1 MLMTNLPIAPPDKP
15 TLLPTESV
23 DEIKDAPT
31 ANTPTHL
38 QGKKMGL
45 CLCPVC
51 RKVNLTTS
59 SHCRRCFSQLSSRN
73 YASIQQSWALLV
85 TATILLVVANIY
97 PITLLTNRG
106 EVTHD
111 TIFSG
116 ISHLVKTGMFPIAII
131 VFTASILVPWL
142 KIIGLATYLTA
153 ISFNLPVSK
162 RKLMVG
168 FHIIEWIGRWSM
180 LDLFV
185 ISLTVALVNM
195 GQLLDAKPAPA
206 ATAFALV
213 ILLTQL
219 AARVLDT
226 RLLWDRL
233 EHTNDTN

>member
-1 MLMTNLPIAPPDKP
+1 MSKNDNGLPELIPQYAIAA
-15 TLLPTESV
+15 
-23 DEIKDAPT
+23 DEQ
-31 ANTPTHL
+31 ANETP
-38 QGKKMGL
+38 QGLKMGL
-45 CLCPVC
+45 CLCATC
-51 RKVNLTTS
+51 KKVNALTEQYCS
-59 SHCRRCFSQLSSRN
+59 RCHSPLSARN
-73 YASIQQSWALLV
+73 YASIQQSWALLI
-85 TATILLVVANIY
+85 TATILLILANIY

-106 EVTHD
+106 VVTND

-116 ISHLVKTGMFPIAII
+116 IAHLVKSGMFPIAVI

-142 KIIGLATYLTA
+142 KILGLGLYLSA
-153 ISFNLPVSK
+153 ISFNIPISK
-162 RKLMVG
+162 RKMMVG

-219 AARVLDT
+219 AAKVLDT

-233 EHTNDTN
+233 ETHDDTN

>member
-1 MLMTNLPIAPPDKP
+1 MSTEHSAAADLP
-15 TLLPTESV
+15 V
-23 DEIKDAPT
+23 DAVT
-31 ANTPTHL
+31 SSHSSAQAHL
-38 QGKKMGL
+38 QGNQLGL

-51 RKVNLTTS
+51 KKLNRTTN
-59 SHCRRCFSQLSSRN
+59 SHCRRCYSPLSTRN
-73 YASIQQSWALLV
+73 YASVQQSWALLV
-85 TATILLVVANIY
+85 TATILLVLANVY

-106 EVTHD
+106 VVTND

-116 ISHLVKTGMFPIAII
+116 ISHLVQTGMIPIAII

-142 KIIGLATYLTA
+142 KIVGLATYLAA
-153 ISFNLPVSK
+153 ISFDLPISK

-219 AARVLDT
+219 AAKVLDT

-233 EHTNDTN
+233 EKTHDTN

>member
-1 MLMTNLPIAPPDKP
+1 MPNSPTSTSKSSIEPIESLTPHNNANPTNKQ
-15 TLLPTESV
+15 TLF
-23 DEIKDAPT
+23 
-31 ANTPTHL
+31 
-38 QGKKMGL
+38 QGQKMGL
-45 CLCPVC
+45 CICPIC
-51 RKVNLTTS
+51 RKLNRTS
-59 SHCRRCFSQLSSRN
+59 NQLCCRCYSKLSNRN
-73 YASIQQSWALLV
+73 YASIQQSWALLI
-85 TATILLVVANIY
+85 TATILLVLANIY

-106 EVTHD
+106 VVTTD

-116 ISHLVKTGMFPIAII
+116 ITHLVHSGMIPIAII

-142 KIIGLATYLTA
+142 KIIGLATYVTA
-153 ISFNLPVSK
+153 ISFNLPISK

-219 AARVLDT
+219 AAKVLDT

-233 EHTNDTN
+233 EQNNDKN

>member
-1 MLMTNLPIAPPDKP
+1 M
-15 TLLPTESV
+15 SV
-23 DEIKDAPT
+23 GHET
-31 ANTPTHL
+31 T
-38 QGKKMGL
+38 GKQIGL
-45 CLCPVC
+45 CQCRVC
-51 RKVNLTTS
+51 RETNPISAPK
-59 SHCRRCFSQLSSRN
+59 CRRCGADNSARDHTSLQK
-73 YASIQQSWALLV
+73 SWALLI
-85 TATILLVVANIY
+85 TAAILLIPANVY
-97 PITLLTNRG
+97 PITTLVNQGR
-106 EVTHD
+106 VTHD

-116 ISHLVKTGMFPIAII
+116 IKHLVHSDMLPIAII

-142 KIIGLATYLTA
+142 KIVGLATYLTA
-153 ISFNLPVSK
+153 ISFDLPVSK
-162 RKLMVG
+162 RKLMAG

-219 AARVLDT
+219 AAKVLDT

-233 EHTNDTN
+233 EVKNDKH

>member
-1 MLMTNLPIAPPDKP
+1 MTRRKQGEELG
-15 TLLPTESV
+15 LLLCSV
-23 DEIKDAPT
+23 C
-31 ANTPTHL
+31 L
-38 QGKKMGL
+38 QL
-45 CLCPVC
+45 
-51 RKVNLTTS
+51 NSTS
-59 SHCRRCFSQLSSRN
+59 EPECKRCGHRLHSRN
-73 YASIQQSWALLV
+73 NSSLTKSWALLI
-85 TATILLVVANIY
+85 TAAILLIPANIY
-97 PITLLTNRG
+97 PITVLTNQG
-106 EVTHD
+106 KTTQD

-116 ISHLVKTGMFPIAII
+116 IKHLVQSDMLPIAII

-142 KIIGLATYLTA
+142 KIIGLSIFLSA
-153 ISFNLPVSK
+153 ISFNIPLSK

-185 ISLTVALVNM
+185 ISITVAMVNM

-219 AARVLDT
+219 AAKVIDT

-233 EHTNDTN
+233 DTQK